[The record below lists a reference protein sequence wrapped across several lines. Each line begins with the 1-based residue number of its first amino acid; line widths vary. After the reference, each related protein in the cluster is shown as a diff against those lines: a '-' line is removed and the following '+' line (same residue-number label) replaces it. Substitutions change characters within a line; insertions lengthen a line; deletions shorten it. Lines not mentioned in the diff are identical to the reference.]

1 MGTFWQDLLYG
12 LRMLRKNPG
21 MTLLA
26 VCALGLGIG
35 ANAAIF
41 SVTDRLLLRPE
52 PFPNLSRLVLVFN
65 RVATLTDENSM
76 YPADYRAIRTQSAS
90 FDQIAAY
97 TIGEENL
104 TGQGDPERE
113 LAARVTP
120 NFFDTLGVKPI
131 LDRGFRPEDGT
142 PGRDREA
149 TLSYGLWK
157 SKFGGD
163 LGIIGQEIDINGRTF
178 TIAGVMGEDFA
189 YPVAANL
196 WEPIALDARDKVDRE
211 NNDLFPIWLL
221 KAGVSVSRA
230 AAELHGIGLRLAK
243 EFPKSN
249 ERLRIR
255 AVPFRTYATW
265 RACSTACGQR
275 IRLRSPRSRLYSF
288 RLRWRPVTFRRGA
301 RRALIR
307 LWR

>member
-131 LDRGFRPEDGT
+131 LDRGFTPEDGT

-211 NNDLFPIWLL
+211 NNDLFPIGLL